1 LTFEVGGCGP
11 RRTAGR
17 IYMTS
22 TAHAERGCP
31 SGKVHGH
38 ACAYRTGAQHT
49 AHVGIARELSDPKK
63 ASPRRGRA
71 AATESR
77 ERPSETRDGR
87 RDPTRAERTT
97 AQASR
102 PGRRCSARD
111 VELPCSFRC
120 ARHKEVW
127 RGAAAP
133 TPAPWPHARRPRLY
147 AQATLSRGV
156 AKRARR
162 VRVRVRRRL
171 PSGGAAVDCPV
182 MGRRSDSHDRCCA
195 R

>member
-1 LTFEVGGCGP
+1 
-11 RRTAGR
+11 
-17 IYMTS
+17 MTS

-120 ARHKEVW
+120 ARHPLVRKC
-127 RGAAAP
+127 GAARRRP
-133 TPAPWPHARRPRLY
+133 PRRHARRPRLY

>member
-1 LTFEVGGCGP
+1 MTFEVGGCGP
-11 RRTAGR
+11 RRTY

-71 AATESR
+71 AASR
-77 ERPSETRDGR
+77 ETGPREPSETRDGR
-87 RDPTRAERTT
+87 RDPTKAERTT
-97 AQASR
+97 AQALR

-133 TPAPWPHARRPRLY
+133 TPAPWAHGPMPGARACTRKPRY
-147 AQATLSRGV
+147 REEWRS
-156 AKRARR
+156 ARD
-162 VRVRVRRRL
+162 VYVCA
-171 PSGGAAVDCPV
+171 SGGGSPAAAQ
-182 MGRRSDSHDRCCA
+182 R
-195 R
+195 